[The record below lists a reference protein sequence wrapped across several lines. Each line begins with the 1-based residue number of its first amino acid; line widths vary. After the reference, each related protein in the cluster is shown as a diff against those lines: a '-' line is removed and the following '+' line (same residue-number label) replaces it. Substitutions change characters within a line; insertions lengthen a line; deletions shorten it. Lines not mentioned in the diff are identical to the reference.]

1 MAFLIIYLYS
11 LKAKHAKI
19 EQNFIHFKIN
29 LYDIFSKMSFIYS
42 LIANDRKIILAD
54 NTEYNGNFSQIV
66 RLLLDKIEK
75 EGKVTMDYD
84 K

>member
-1 MAFLIIYLYS
+1 
-11 LKAKHAKI
+11 
-19 EQNFIHFKIN
+19 
-29 LYDIFSKMSFIYS
+29 MSFIYS

-75 EGKVTMDYD
+75 EGKVKMDYD

>member
-1 MAFLIIYLYS
+1 
-11 LKAKHAKI
+11 
-19 EQNFIHFKIN
+19 
-29 LYDIFSKMSFIYS
+29 MSFIYS

-54 NTEYNGNFSQIV
+54 NTEYNGNFSQII

-75 EGKVTMDYD
+75 EGKVIMNYD

>member
-1 MAFLIIYLYS
+1 
-11 LKAKHAKI
+11 
-19 EQNFIHFKIN
+19 
-29 LYDIFSKMSFIYS
+29 MSFIYS

-66 RLLLDKIEK
+66 RLLLDKIER

>member
-1 MAFLIIYLYS
+1 
-11 LKAKHAKI
+11 
-19 EQNFIHFKIN
+19 
-29 LYDIFSKMSFIYS
+29 MSFIYS

-75 EGKVTMDYD
+75 EGKVIMDYD

>member
-1 MAFLIIYLYS
+1 
-11 LKAKHAKI
+11 
-19 EQNFIHFKIN
+19 
-29 LYDIFSKMSFIYS
+29 MSFIYS

>member
-1 MAFLIIYLYS
+1 
-11 LKAKHAKI
+11 
-19 EQNFIHFKIN
+19 
-29 LYDIFSKMSFIYS
+29 MSFIYS
-42 LIANDRKIILAD
+42 LIANDKKIILAD

-75 EGKVTMDYD
+75 EGKVIMDYD